1 MKKNVI
7 GLCALLLIPALVS
20 SAPQDGLEAIVA
32 EIERDRDEVD
42 PARLEDLAEL
52 GTREAMEAMVEAYGM
67 MASIYMRLAV
77 VRALAKFDGVDDAAQ
92 PALQKIADVATSSP
106 DPELR
111 DGALQAL
118 GACPEFGKHFL
129 ELIVDSPADDKV
141 REQAM
146 FLHAARFDEASDAE
160 WYRKVFEA
168 AEWKERKKTKRRKDD
183 ETPREAIPLAKIREL
198 ALEKIAHLMDVS
210 DLVEAAEEKE
220 RDDNDLRKDGIRRI
234 ALQELFRREDKKA
247 YKVAQGVYKDVT
259 EKAANRVL
267 AAKVLCAEKGAK
279 VAGTFL
285 DDGQKLMTPRQMAY
299 ALADMLVEMDHDA
312 TNRKLLK
319 ALGKGK
325 AKQKLFVLRAV
336 RGIEDDGLDAEIAEM
351 LADES
356 RDVAMAAART
366 LGERKAVETMPQLE
380 AVLQTAKDE
389 LLLGEVIDT
398 ITSLAS
404 GDEWNQRLVELFKHS
419 RPGVRNAALIQLGKK
434 GGFTDTLIEALDNS
448 DWSTRRAAIE
458 GLEAERTARATGAII
473 ARMQKEDGR
482 LLFACADALWR
493 LTGQPYRTKQESW
506 KAWWDKE
513 GAGFQPI
520 TLEELATREKEE
532 QMRRLKQV
540 SRTAPSFFGIKV
552 ESRRVLYIIDVSG
565 SMNWE
570 TRSKEV
576 GTERIVIA
584 KRELQNSIDSLEQ
597 GALFNIIVF
606 SSDVSYWLDGGVSDS
621 KQASRD
627 EAKEFLDRLG
637 AGGGTNLYGALR
649 AGFTDPDV
657 DTIFVLSDGEPSV
670 GDVTDP
676 GAIREDVAFWNE
688 HRGIKINTIAI
699 GGSFDILE
707 WIAEDSGGTHVRIP

>member
-1 MKKNVI
+1 MKKNVV
-7 GLCALLLIPALVS
+7 GLCALLLIPALGS

-32 EIERDRDEVD
+32 DIKRDRDEVD
-42 PARLEDLAEL
+42 PARLEQLAEL
-52 GTREAMEAMVEAYGM
+52 GTRQAMEATVETYDL
-67 MASIYMRLAV
+67 MASIYMRLEV
-77 VRALAKFDGVDDAAQ
+77 VRALAKFDGVEDAAQ

-106 DPELR
+106 EPELR

-118 GACPEFGKHFL
+118 GACPEFGKHYL

-146 FLHAARFDEASDAE
+146 GLHAARFDEASDVE
-160 WYRKVFEA
+160 WYKKVFESK
-168 AEWKERKKTKRRKDD
+168 EWQERKKSKSRKGD
-183 ETPREAIPLAKIREL
+183 ETPREAVPLAKVREL

-234 ALQELFRREDKKA
+234 ALQELFRRADKKA
-247 YKVAQGVYKDVT
+247 YKVAQDVYKDVT

-267 AAKVLCAEKGAK
+267 AAKILYTEKADK
-279 VAGTFL
+279 VAGMFL
-285 DDGQKLMTPRQMAY
+285 EDGRKLITPLQVAN
-299 ALADMLVEMDHDA
+299 ALADLLVEMDHEA

-319 ALGKGK
+319 LVGKGK
-325 AKQKLFVLRAV
+325 AAEKLFVLRAV
-336 RGIEDDGLDAEIAEM
+336 RRIEDEDLDLEIAK
-351 LADES
+351 LLTDQS

-366 LGERKAVETMPQLE
+366 LGERRAAETLPQLE
-380 AVLQTAKDE
+380 AVLETAKDE
-389 LLLGEVIDT
+389 LLLAVVIDT

-419 RPGVRNAALIQLGKK
+419 PAGVRNAALIQLGKK
-434 GGFTDTLIEALDNS
+434 GGFTDTLIEALDDP
-448 DWSTRRAAIE
+448 DWSMRRAAIE
-458 GLEAERTARATGAII
+458 ALEAERTARATGAIV

-493 LTGQPYRTKQESW
+493 LTGQPYRTKKESW
-506 KAWWDKE
+506 KAWWDE
-513 GAGFQPI
+513 QGAGFQPI
-520 TLEELATREKEE
+520 TLEALAEREKDEE
-532 QMRRLKQV
+532 MRRLRQI
-540 SRTAPSFFGIKV
+540 SRTAPNFFGIKV

-565 SMNWE
+565 SMNWD
-570 TRSKEV
+570 TRSQEV

-597 GALFNIIVF
+597 GALFNIIIF

-627 EAKEFLDRLG
+627 EAKEFIERLG
-637 AGGGTNLYGALR
+637 AGGGTNLYGALK

-670 GDVTDP
+670 GEVTDP

-707 WIAEDSGGTHVRIP
+707 WLAEDSGGTHVRIP